1 MNITGHTSFE
11 IIHNY
16 NDDND
21 YGYFCDPSKPGS
33 PFIKNKYKIRSYSHP
48 SYMNPIKEL
57 NEIDEIYEK
66 STNKV
71 ISEHIDKYV
80 RIIIYTIVIIS
91 SMTITWILNE
101 YQII

>member
-1 MNITGHTSFE
+1 MNINGHTSFE

-57 NEIDEIYEK
+57 HEIDEIYEK
-66 STNKV
+66 STNK
-71 ISEHIDKYV
+71 IIANHIDKYV

>member
-80 RIIIYTIVIIS
+80 RIIIYTIVITF

-101 YQII
+101 YHII